1 VTEAERYLEE
11 HRDGFAKW
19 LMGQSKEFQAKIA
32 QGWTEQRKHDMRER
46 MKRIKQNEKTR
57 H

>member
-1 VTEAERYLEE
+1 MTEAERYLEE

-19 LMGQSKEFQAKIA
+19 LMSQPKEFQAKIA
-32 QGWTEQRKHDMRER
+32 QGWTDQRKHDMRER